1 MGQPMR
7 SVAAG
12 ICLRLFSLLLRDLLP
27 LMEFG
32 GQVLAR
38 LLAQSL
44 FDESARVTT
53 FRTGEA
59 LGFDLRLAAGRHNHF
74 DDFFHAAPPLIWM
87 VSLTEPSASGCSVT
101 V

>member
-32 GQVLAR
+32 GEPLASP
-38 LLAQSL
+38 LAQSQL
-44 FDESARVTT
+44 DESARVST
-53 FRTGEA
+53 FRTDEA
-59 LGFDLRLAAGRHNHF
+59 LGFDPHRAVRRHDHF
-74 DDFFHAAPPLIWM
+74 DGFIHPAPPLTWM